1 MHEREHGSLV
11 GNALRALAVAVAVAV
26 AFGTMAGMTTG
37 DEEQVLQAAEQ
48 RAAALVAADPDEL
61 RRLLHPRLRW
71 TTFLGDVLSRDQYV
85 AGNTSGA
92 ILWRSQRL
100 EQPHVE
106 VVGDTAVLTA
116 VAVDDVSRPGQ
127 DGEVR
132 LRLTQTWVREGDQ
145 WRCLAGHAG
154 PQV

>member
-1 MHEREHGSLV
+1 
-11 GNALRALAVAVAVAV
+11 
-26 AFGTMAGMTTG
+26 MTTG
-37 DEEQVLQAAEQ
+37 DEQQVLQAAEQ

-61 RRLLHPRLRW
+61 RRLLHPGLRW

-85 AGNTSGA
+85 AGNTSGK

-106 VVGDTAVLTA
+106 VVSDTAVLTA
-116 VAVDDVSRPGQ
+116 VVVDDVSRPGQ